1 MATILSG
8 PQFRRQAHD
17 CTRPPCGVL
26 LCMRSAVALSV
37 VLFGLCVSASAA
49 DRKWQTGA
57 WAAPTEA
64 GAYVIETARDVITG
78 EAAGGS
84 GEPALASAPGSR
96 VQFAIDGKT
105 LYVLDADKV
114 EHALTLLGSV
124 AKYSNTYAALGGGHY
139 VTSVASGGTSITLE
153 DGSRWDMDPGQHF
166 AIAGWQADDLISV
179 RRSTSSPAFAYE
191 VDNTSQ
197 DDGALANHR
206 AR

>member
-1 MATILSG
+1 MRFAFFLG
-8 PQFRRQAHD
+8 V
-17 CTRPPCGVL
+17 VL
-26 LCMRSAVALSV
+26 LCVSV
-37 VLFGLCVSASAA
+37 PASAA
-49 DRKWQTGA
+49 ERAWKTGT
-57 WAAPTEA
+57 WAPRTET

-78 EAAGGS
+78 EAAAGAS
-84 GEPALASAPGSR
+84 GPAIAAAPGAR

-105 LYVLDADKV
+105 LYVLGADKV
-114 EHALTLLGSV
+114 EHALTLVGS
-124 AKYSNTYAALGGGHY
+124 AARYSVTYAALGGGHY
-139 VTSVASGGTSITLE
+139 VTAVAPGGTSITLE

-166 AIAGWQADDLISV
+166 AVAGWQPDDLIAV